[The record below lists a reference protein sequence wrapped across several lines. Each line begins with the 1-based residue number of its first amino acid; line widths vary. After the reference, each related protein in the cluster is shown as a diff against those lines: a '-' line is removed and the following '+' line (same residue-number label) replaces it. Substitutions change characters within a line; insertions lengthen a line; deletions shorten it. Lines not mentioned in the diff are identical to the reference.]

1 MRGMY
6 QPCLLTS
13 REDVDIHG
21 LPWSAQV
28 GLMTIG
34 APDYSGCRTEDTV
47 SCFKV
52 NTWVTWLTWHCILC
66 KVEMAW
72 FDYLQFDEIME
83 TQCFMGGKTMLYH
96 VIRCY
101 KCPNFW
107 AGCSC
112 RNLHHGHL
120 RILDLIVYSVK
131 NRGSPLD
138 LGISTIVYWNV
149 SLNKFTS
156 TCFAPLKALKPQLN
170 VILKPMMHHVLWS
183 NLSFWL
189 GSPPKL
195 SILSSDVHEIN

>member
-34 APDYSGCRTEDTV
+34 APDYSGSRTEDTV

-52 NTWVTWLTWHCILC
+52 NTWVTWLTWHCIRC

-72 FDYLQFDEIME
+72 FDHLQFDEIME

-120 RILDLIVYSVK
+120 RILDLIVYSIK
-131 NRGSPLD
+131 NRGAHSIWAYQQLFTGMFPW
-138 LGISTIVYWNV
+138 TN
-149 SLNKFTS
+149 SLQH
-156 TCFAPLKALKPQLN
+156 AL
-170 VILKPMMHHVLWS
+170 HHWKHWS
-183 NLSFWL
+183 LSWMWY
-189 GSPPKL
+189 
-195 SILSSDVHEIN
+195 